1 MQRDFLAPT
10 DQIWDSAYPVY
21 IRAHWRLQP
30 GLRACVAGE
39 PYMTEAQVCSSQ
51 PTSAWRVFLFQSRVS
66 AYGVGQNGEKA

>member
-10 DQIWDSAYPVY
+10 DQICDSALPCY
-21 IRAHWRLQP
+21 IRAIGDCNL

-39 PYMTEAQVCSSQ
+39 PCMAEAHVCSSQ